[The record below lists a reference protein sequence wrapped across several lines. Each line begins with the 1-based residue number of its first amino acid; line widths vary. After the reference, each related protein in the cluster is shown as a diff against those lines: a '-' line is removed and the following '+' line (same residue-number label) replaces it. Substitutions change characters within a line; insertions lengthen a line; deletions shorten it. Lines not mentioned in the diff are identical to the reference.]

1 MAIKMAEPV
10 DSNHVD
16 AEHPDPGASRTD
28 GAPCDVLRGA
38 DGPVYFLLEGRLYVV
53 HEIIDQWIEPGRVR
67 PAASS
72 GQSSGQGQGQGQGQ
86 SRGRSIPAQ
95 AGSHPLTGHRPYTEH
110 WLLVASVGRFGPP
123 AIFRLMRR
131 PSADGGP
138 DVWTVRTERL

>member
-1 MAIKMAEPV
+1 MAITMAEPV
-10 DSNHVD
+10 DLNSVD
-16 AEHPDPGASRTD
+16 AEHPDPGANRAD

-53 HEIIDQWIEPGRVR
+53 HEIIDQWIEPSRAR
-67 PAASS
+67 PA
-72 GQSSGQGQGQGQGQ
+72 GGRGPSSGQG
-86 SRGRSIPAQ
+86 RGRSVPAQ

-123 AIFRLMRR
+123 AIFRLMRS

-138 DVWTVRTERL
+138 DVWTVRAERL